1 MNLSNTL
8 SFRLLLGSGVWIL
21 TTLALSGL
29 LLVLL
34 FRQHVERQFDAVLGD
49 HFEELV
55 AASEISDNG
64 EFYLTWKPSDPR
76 FNRPY
81 SGWYWQVLSAGTAL
95 EKSASLWTEQLP
107 VVTPEPG
114 AGSTVQELTGPTGI
128 TLRALVEPITLPGS
142 EDSFSITIA
151 GPLSSI
157 GQDVSAFASKLII
170 TMAFLAVGLIGALLV
185 QIRFGL
191 RPLSTLQLALADI
204 RAGKTQRLPQSFP
217 GEVQPVVNEV
227 NSLLDH
233 SEQLIERA
241 RTQSGNLA
249 HALKNPLTVIRN
261 EAARVSGESGR
272 VLREQT
278 ALISNNV
285 NRYLSQARAAGSAG
299 KLGARADV
307 EKAVGDLVMVMQQL
321 YGDRHLDIQARQL
334 ARLCFRGDE
343 QDLEEMLG
351 NLMDNACKWANK
363 KVLVHGKSGSAGQL
377 LIIVEDDGP
386 GIPEQS
392 RVPALQRGQRLDAK
406 VPGSGL
412 GLSIVRDL
420 VTLYRG
426 DVRLAHS
433 TLGGLKVTLV
443 LPAAI

>member
-261 EAARVSGESGR
+261 EAARVS
-272 VLREQT
+272 
-278 ALISNNV
+278 
-285 NRYLSQARAAGSAG
+285 
-299 KLGARADV
+299 
-307 EKAVGDLVMVMQQL
+307 
-321 YGDRHLDIQARQL
+321 
-334 ARLCFRGDE
+334 
-343 QDLEEMLG
+343 
-351 NLMDNACKWANK
+351 
-363 KVLVHGKSGSAGQL
+363 
-377 LIIVEDDGP
+377 
-386 GIPEQS
+386 
-392 RVPALQRGQRLDAK
+392 
-406 VPGSGL
+406 
-412 GLSIVRDL
+412 
-420 VTLYRG
+420 
-426 DVRLAHS
+426 
-433 TLGGLKVTLV
+433 
-443 LPAAI
+443 LPSHA